1 MIVKRFCQF
10 FNISNVKVYIHK
22 TYTCTISICIIE
34 SIRRSTPEGSSVR
47 IDRFVFGST
56 LNSQKLAEKVKNV
69 KINLRQVILGI
80 KLCQLFQSY
89 SLVAS
94 LLYGGEMS

>member
-1 MIVKRFCQF
+1 MVVKRFCQF
-10 FNISNVKVYIHK
+10 FNLSNVKVYIHK

-34 SIRRSTPEGSSVR
+34 SIRRSTQGSSVR

-56 LNSQKLAEKVKNV
+56 LNSQKLDEKVKNV

-94 LLYGGEMS
+94 LLHGSEMS

>member
-1 MIVKRFCQF
+1 MVVKRFCQF

-34 SIRRSTPEGSSVR
+34 SIRRSTPEGPSVR

-56 LNSQKLAEKVKNV
+56 LNSQKLDEKVKNV

>member
-1 MIVKRFCQF
+1 MVVKRFCQF
-10 FNISNVKVYIHK
+10 FNLSNVKVYIHK
-22 TYTCTISICIIE
+22 TCTRIISICIIE
-34 SIRRSTPEGSSVR
+34 SIRRSTQGLSVR

-56 LNSQKLAEKVKNV
+56 LNSQKLDEKVKNV
-69 KINLRQVILGI
+69 KINLRKEILGI

-94 LLYGGEMS
+94 LLHGGEMS